1 MCVSKH
7 LIQEVHGYGFQPK
20 TYPDAEK
27 KTYKLIKKNVLSEG
41 LLNCTGTM
49 TDILLMNTDV
59 HFTRPI
65 SSFLINTLNFIYS
78 FYL

>member
-27 KTYKLIKKNVLSEG
+27 KTYKLIILSQPEERFIWRITE
-41 LLNCTGTM
+41 LYWDNDRHTV
-49 TDILLMNTDV
+49 DE
-59 HFTRPI
+59 HRRP
-65 SSFLINTLNFIYS
+65 
-78 FYL
+78 FY